1 VEREAKA
8 VTISESVADG
18 TREDRSGDVLVDL
31 LTKSGFKVVDRMVI
45 RDGADNVANTLRRL
59 CDGFIGLIVTT
70 GGTGFAP
77 SDQTPEGTL
86 FVLERQ
92 APGLSEAMRA
102 TNPLGRL
109 SRGVAG
115 TLGDVLILNLPGSP
129 NGVKEGFEAVSD
141 VLDHALD
148 LMAGGHPH

>member
-8 VTISESVADG
+8 VTVSESVADG

-31 LTKSGFKVVDRMVI
+31 LTKSGFTVVDRVVS
-45 RDGADNVANTLRRL
+45 RDGAVNVARTLRQL
-59 CDGFIGLIVTT
+59 CDGFRGLIVTT

-86 FVLERQ
+86 LVLERQ

-102 TNPLGRL
+102 VNPLGRL

-115 TLGDVLILNLPGSP
+115 TVGDVLIVNLPGSP
-129 NGVKEGFEAVSD
+129 NGVKESYEAVSD
-141 VLDHALD
+141 VLEHALE
-148 LMAGGHPH
+148 LMAGGRPH

>member
-1 VEREAKA
+1 VEREAKV

-18 TREDRSGDVLVDL
+18 TREDRSGDVLVAL
-31 LTKSGFKVVDRMVI
+31 LVQSGFKVVDREVI
-45 RDGADNVANTLRRL
+45 RDGADNVASALRRL
-59 CDGFIGLIVTT
+59 CGGFSGLIVTT

-86 FVLERQ
+86 LVLERQ

-102 TNPLGRL
+102 TNHLGRL

-115 TLGDVLILNLPGSP
+115 TVGGSLILNLPGSP
-129 NGVKEGFEAVSD
+129 NGVTESFEAVGD
-141 VLDHALD
+141 VLEHALD

>member
-1 VEREAKA
+1 VEREAKV
-8 VTISESVADG
+8 VTVSESVVDG
-18 TREDRSGDVLVDL
+18 TRDDRSGDVLVAL
-31 LTKSGFKVVDRMVI
+31 LIESGFAVVDRVVV
-45 RDGADNVANTLRRL
+45 RDGRESVAITLRRL
-59 CDGFIGLIVTT
+59 CHNFRGLVVTT

-86 FVLERQ
+86 LVLERR

-102 TNPLGRL
+102 ANPLGRL

-115 TLGDVLILNLPGSP
+115 TVGHSLILNLPGSP
-129 NGVKEGFEAVSD
+129 KGVTECFAAVSD
-141 VLDHALD
+141 VLEHALD